1 MEDGHQTQS
10 GTPDEIRA
18 APRSAYAA
26 DLVGVN
32 LFAGVLTPLADG
44 AATLHTDLGEITVA
58 PNAPVSAGTHAI
70 ASLRPIDISLHAG
83 EPEGSARNRFRG
95 TIGEIAVDGERAR
108 VRVASRPPLTAE
120 ITAGSVTRMGLS
132 VGSDVWAS
140 FKAVEVSLQ
149 VEGDDDAASRS
160 RYPERVKTTERESL
174 EAPEPEAAPTP
185 HKHKNPI
192 LQFLGELP
200 GLIIMAFV
208 LALLIKTFLVQAFF
222 IPSGSMEPTLRP
234 GDRVLVLKVPYYF
247 HDPRQGDIIVFEDPD
262 PSEAAE
268 RSVVGGFFHWMFQ
281 GLGVQQPD
289 NEDFIKR
296 VIGLPGDVVSAKDG
310 VVIVNGEKLKE
321 PYLTQKTSDFDKQTV
336 PDDQLFVMGDNR
348 ANSLDSRFGLGF
360 IPLDK
365 VIGKAELIIWPP
377 GDLGTL

>member
-1 MEDGHQTQS
+1 M
-10 GTPDEIRA
+10 
-18 APRSAYAA
+18 
-26 DLVGVN
+26 
-32 LFAGVLTPLADG
+32 
-44 AATLHTDLGEITVA
+44 
-58 PNAPVSAGTHAI
+58 
-70 ASLRPIDISLHAG
+70 
-83 EPEGSARNRFRG
+83 
-95 TIGEIAVDGERAR
+95 
-108 VRVASRPPLTAE
+108 
-120 ITAGSVTRMGLS
+120 
-132 VGSDVWAS
+132 
-140 FKAVEVSLQ
+140 
-149 VEGDDDAASRS
+149 
-160 RYPERVKTTERESL
+160 KTTERESL